1 MVGVAMVAQ
10 LADRWLCSA
19 SGASPHQRRLPTYD
33 LVAQEAAQ
41 HRVAPDEVRDGKLP
55 RPSQVNA
62 VFGRVAR
69 GFGGITMST
78 KTTPLNGPHK
88 ELFSDG
94 GLSGQGRTKDGNRH
108 GKWTWYYKSGGL
120 KAVGK
125 YAGGELDGYWE
136 WSRENGEPLQTG
148 SFNCGQQV
156 GPWKRYY
163 ENGQLWD
170 EGTYEDGKKVGEWKV
185 YDKSG
190 ELKQTKVFKLK
201 K

>member
-1 MVGVAMVAQ
+1 MHERFSCRPRLSASVRPTADGRANGSANEPRWLRPPAAVEP
-10 LADRWLCSA
+10 ADRTDGPAGHGSPADPLC
-19 SGASPHQRRLPTYD
+19 R
-33 LVAQEAAQ
+33 EAI
-41 HRVAPDEVRDGKLP
+41 
-55 RPSQVNA
+55 
-62 VFGRVAR
+62 
-69 GFGGITMST
+69 GFGGIMKSA
-78 KTTPLNGPHK
+78 KATPLNGPHK
-88 ELFSDG
+88 ELFADG
-94 GLSGQGRTKDGNRH
+94 GLSGEGRVKNGKRH
-108 GKWTWYYKSGGL
+108 GKWTWYYKNCGL

-125 YAGGELDGYWE
+125 YADGELDGFWE
-136 WSRENGEPLQTG
+136 WWRENGKPLQAG

-170 EGTYEDGKKVGEWKV
+170 EGMYEGGKKVGEWKV